1 MKFNKME
8 IKWGR
13 NFPLAYWSSPKP
25 SKGMASELLK
35 SKDLE
40 SWIEILSE
48 CRQLPEED
56 IKLLCDKVQRTS
68 LPIVLIN
75 L

>member
-1 MKFNKME
+1 
-8 IKWGR
+8 
-13 NFPLAYWSSPKP
+13 
-25 SKGMASELLK
+25 MASELLK

-56 IKLLCDKVQRTS
+56 IKLLCEKVHSTS
-68 LPIVLIN
+68 SYTSLIN